1 MENKNSFKIL
11 LFSKYSDSSKR
22 LLGLIQENNLT
33 GINLVCID
41 NEIVRKKIELS
52 EMEINI
58 VPCLLVVKDKNHVDK
73 YEGNELNEWISLQ
86 QHHPNPLQHQLH
98 QHQLQQH
105 PHHQL
110 QQHQLQQQHPQQQH
124 QLQQQHPQQQLQQLQ
139 QQQHPQ
145 HQPQQQNNYNTIV
158 TQQPQNS
165 NKNEDNL
172 IITEETSTT
181 PINQLI
187 EEENDDIEELSPI
200 TVEEISTKN
209 KNKKKESKYKA
220 QHDDYNEYET
230 KNKKKEQK
238 KLDLLNAAMLMKKSR
253 EDEDKSINKNFP
265 NI

>member
-110 QQHQLQQQHPQQQH
+110 QQHQLQQQHPQQQ
-124 QLQQQHPQQQLQQLQ
+124 LQQLQ

-165 NKNEDNL
+165 NKNEDNV

-220 QHDDYNEYET
+220 QHDDYNEC
-230 KNKKKEQK
+230 
-238 KLDLLNAAMLMKKSR
+238 
-253 EDEDKSINKNFP
+253 
-265 NI
+265 

>member
-124 QLQQQHPQQQLQQLQ
+124 QLQQQHPQQQLQQ
-139 QQQHPQ
+139 
-145 HQPQQQNNYNTIV
+145 
-158 TQQPQNS
+158 
-165 NKNEDNL
+165 
-172 IITEETSTT
+172 
-181 PINQLI
+181 
-187 EEENDDIEELSPI
+187 PI